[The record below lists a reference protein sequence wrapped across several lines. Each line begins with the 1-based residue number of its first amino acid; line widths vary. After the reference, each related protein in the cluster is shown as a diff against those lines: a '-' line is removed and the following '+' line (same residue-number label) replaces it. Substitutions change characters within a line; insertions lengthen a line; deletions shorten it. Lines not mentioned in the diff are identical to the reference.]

1 MDWAKDEGGILKYPS
16 ESEFR
21 GVTNWR
27 SHEKLLR
34 MKRYMPLHGDAP
46 SREGY
51 AAVPKRWHL
60 VESSGDGH
68 YIQVDEWD
76 YVPLPEPEPEVVRYS
91 KYKIQ
96 LACQSRGL
104 WEQVKS
110 AIATAGLQDSWSNI
124 VDIASDNPE
133 LRMALPAIKDLF
145 GADVVDAVLAESIA
159 E

>member
-1 MDWAKDEGGILKYPS
+1 MNWAKEENGVLKYPS
-16 ESEFR
+16 ENEFY
-21 GVTNWR
+21 GVSNWR
-27 SHEKLLR
+27 SHDKLLR
-34 MKRYMPLHGDAP
+34 MKGYVPMRGDAP

-51 AAVPKRWHL
+51 AAVPKTWHV
-60 VESSGDGH
+60 VEQDVAS

-104 WEQVKS
+104 WERVKEK
-110 AIATAGLQDSWSNI
+110 IAAAGLQDSWSNI
-124 VDIASDNPE
+124 VDMASDNPE
-133 LRMALPAIKDLF
+133 LLVALPAIKEFF